1 MYTKNPADATI
12 TPSVNSTVDQAAGKA
27 DQAIR
32 STQRMTNDALDG
44 LSDSVN
50 SASSRV
56 SPLINRATEQATAF
70 AQKSV
75 DAMRQ
80 TSQQLR
86 DKAMHASDTTAS
98 YIRNDPI
105 KSVLIAAATG
115 AALMALVSLVTRSR
129 HHD

>member
-1 MYTKNPADATI
+1 MYTKNPADPTATA
-12 TPSVNSTVDQAAGKA
+12 TTVADQAAGKA

-32 STQRMTNDALDG
+32 STQRMANDALDG

-50 SASSRV
+50 SASSCV

-75 DAMRQ
+75 DAVRQ

>member
-1 MYTKNPADATI
+1 MYTKNPADPTAT
-12 TPSVNSTVDQAAGKA
+12 TTSTVADQAAGKA

-56 SPLINRATEQATAF
+56 SPLLNRATEQATAF

-75 DAMRQ
+75 DAVRQ

>member
-1 MYTKNPADATI
+1 MYTKNPAD
-12 TPSVNSTVDQAAGKA
+12 PTVSPVADQAASKA

-32 STQRMTNDALDG
+32 STQRATNEALDG

-50 SASSRV
+50 SASQRV
-56 SPLINRATEQATAF
+56 SPLINRATEQASAL
-70 AQKSV
+70 AQRSM
-75 DAMRQ
+75 DAVRQ

-115 AALMALVSLVTRSR
+115 AALMALVSLVSRSR

>member
-1 MYTKNPADATI
+1 MYTKNPADPTA
-12 TPSVNSTVDQAAGKA
+12 VNTTVDQATSKA

-32 STQRMTNDALDG
+32 STQRLANDALDG

-50 SASSRV
+50 SASGRV
-56 SPLINRATEQATAF
+56 APIINRATEQASAY
-70 AQKSV
+70 AQRGM
-75 DAMRQ
+75 DAVRQ

-86 DKAMHASDTTAS
+86 DKASQASDATAS

-115 AALMALVSLVTRSR
+115 AALMALVSLVSRSR

>member
-1 MYTKNPADATI
+1 MYTKNPADPTAT
-12 TPSVNSTVDQAAGKA
+12 TMADQAAGKA

-32 STQRMTNDALDG
+32 STQRMANDALDG

-50 SASSRV
+50 NAGSRV

-75 DAMRQ
+75 DAVRQ

>member
-1 MYTKNPADATI
+1 MYTKNPADPTA
-12 TPSVNSTVDQAAGKA
+12 STVADQAAGKA

-32 STQRMTNDALDG
+32 STQRLANDALDG
-44 LSDSVN
+44 LSESVN

-56 SPLINRATEQATAF
+56 SPLINRATEQASAL
-70 AQKSV
+70 AQRSM

-86 DKAMHASDTTAS
+86 DKAMQASDSTAS

-115 AALMALVSLVTRSR
+115 AALMALVGLLSRSR

>member
-1 MYTKNPADATI
+1 MYTKNPADSTGATA
-12 TPSVNSTVDQAAGKA
+12 STVADQAAGKA

-56 SPLINRATEQATAF
+56 APLINNAKEQASAF
-70 AQKSV
+70 AQRSM
-75 DAMRQ
+75 DAVRQ

-86 DKAMHASDTTAS
+86 DKAMSASDTTAS

-115 AALMALVSLVTRSR
+115 AALMALVSLVSRSR

>member
-1 MYTKNPADATI
+1 
-12 TPSVNSTVDQAAGKA
+12 
-27 DQAIR
+27 
-32 STQRMTNDALDG
+32 
-44 LSDSVN
+44 
-50 SASSRV
+50 
-56 SPLINRATEQATAF
+56 
-70 AQKSV
+70 
-75 DAMRQ
+75 MRQ

>member
-1 MYTKNPADATI
+1 MYTKNPSDLTA
-12 TPSVNSTVDQAAGKA
+12 TPSTMADQAAGKA

-32 STQRMTNDALDG
+32 STQRVAHDALDG

-50 SASSRV
+50 SATGRV
-56 SPLINRATEQATAF
+56 SPLIDKATEQATAF
-70 AQKSV
+70 AQRSM
-75 DAMRQ
+75 DAVRQ

-115 AALMALVSLVTRSR
+115 AALMALVSLLSRSR
-129 HHD
+129 HHE

>member
-1 MYTKNPADATI
+1 MYTKNPADPTTTNLA
-12 TPSVNSTVDQAAGKA
+12 DQAAGKA

-32 STQRMTNDALDG
+32 STKAAADNALDG

-50 SASSRV
+50 SASQRV
-56 SPLINRATEQATAF
+56 SPLINRATEQASAL
-70 AQKSV
+70 AQRSM
-75 DAMRQ
+75 DAVRQ

-86 DKAMHASDTTAS
+86 DKAMQASDTTAS

-115 AALMALVSLVTRSR
+115 AALMALVGLLSRSR
-129 HHD
+129 THD

>member
-1 MYTKNPADATI
+1 MYAKNPSDPTTTLA
-12 TPSVNSTVDQAAGKA
+12 DQAAGKA

-32 STQRMTNDALDG
+32 STKTMANEALDD

-50 SASSRV
+50 SASQRV
-56 SPLINRATEQATAF
+56 SPLINRATEQASAF
-70 AQKSV
+70 AQRGMEAV
-75 DAMRQ
+75 RQ

-86 DKAMHASDTTAS
+86 DKAMQASDTTAS

-115 AALMALVSLVTRSR
+115 AALMALVSLVSRSR
-129 HHD
+129 HRD

>member
-1 MYTKNPADATI
+1 MYTKNPADPTATA
-12 TPSVNSTVDQAAGKA
+12 TASSLADQAAGKA

-56 SPLINRATEQATAF
+56 SPLINRATEQASAL
-70 AQKSV
+70 AHKSM
-75 DAMRQ
+75 DAVRQ

-115 AALMALVSLVTRSR
+115 AALMALVSLVSRSR

>member
-1 MYTKNPADATI
+1 MYTKNPTDPT
-12 TPSVNSTVDQAAGKA
+12 TSTVADQAAGKA

-32 STQRMTNDALDG
+32 STQRMANDALEG

-50 SASSRV
+50 SAGQRV
-56 SPLINRATEQATAF
+56 SPLINRATEQASAL
-70 AQKSV
+70 AQRSMEAV
-75 DAMRQ
+75 RQ

-86 DKAMHASDTTAS
+86 DKAMLASDTTAS

-115 AALMALVSLVTRSR
+115 AALMALVSLVSRSR
-129 HHD
+129 HHE

>member
-1 MYTKNPADATI
+1 MYTKNPADPTN
-12 TPSVNSTVDQAAGKA
+12 TTNTVADQAAGKA

>member
-1 MYTKNPADATI
+1 MYTKNPADDTI
-12 TPSVNSTVDQAAGKA
+12 TPTVDQAAGKA
-27 DQAIR
+27 DSAIR
-32 STQRMTNDALDG
+32 STQRLANDALDG
-44 LSDSVN
+44 LSDGVN

-70 AQKSV
+70 AQRSV
-75 DAMRQ
+75 DAVRQ

-86 DKAMHASDTTAS
+86 DKASQASDVTAS

-115 AALMALVSLVTRSR
+115 AALMALVSLVSRSR
-129 HHD
+129 RHD

>member
-1 MYTKNPADATI
+1 MYTKNPTDPT
-12 TPSVNSTVDQAAGKA
+12 TSTVADQAAGKA

-32 STQRMTNDALDG
+32 STQRMANDALEG

-50 SASSRV
+50 SAGQRV
-56 SPLINRATEQATAF
+56 SPLINRATEQASAL
-70 AQKSV
+70 AQRSM
-75 DAMRQ
+75 DAVRQ

-86 DKAMHASDTTAS
+86 DKAMLASDTTAS

-115 AALMALVSLVTRSR
+115 AALMALVSLVSRSR
-129 HHD
+129 HHE

>member
-12 TPSVNSTVDQAAGKA
+12 TPSVNSTVDQATGKA

-32 STQRMTNDALDG
+32 STQRMANDALDG
-44 LSDSVN
+44 LSDSVH

-86 DKAMHASDTTAS
+86 DKAMQASDTTAS

>member
-1 MYTKNPADATI
+1 MYTKNPADPTATA
-12 TPSVNSTVDQAAGKA
+12 TTVADQAAGKA

-32 STQRMTNDALDG
+32 STQRMANDALDG

-75 DAMRQ
+75 DAVRQ

>member
-1 MYTKNPADATI
+1 MYTKNPTDPT
-12 TPSVNSTVDQAAGKA
+12 TSTVADQAAGKA

-32 STQRMTNDALDG
+32 STQRMANDALEG

-50 SASSRV
+50 SAGQRV
-56 SPLINRATEQATAF
+56 SPLINRATEQASAL
-70 AQKSV
+70 AQRSMEAV
-75 DAMRQ
+75 RQ

-115 AALMALVSLVTRSR
+115 AALMALVSLVSRSR
-129 HHD
+129 HHE